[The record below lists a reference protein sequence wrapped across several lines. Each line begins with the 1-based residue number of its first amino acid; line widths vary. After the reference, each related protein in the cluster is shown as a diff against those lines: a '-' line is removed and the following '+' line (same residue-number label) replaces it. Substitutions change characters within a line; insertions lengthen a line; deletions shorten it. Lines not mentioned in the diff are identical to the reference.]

1 LETAKTS
8 QKDCMDPT
16 SAVTQSE
23 WQRALTGNQRKAAQL
38 FGRTEAEQKQRGYFH
53 TLKEICQQPWTW
65 TRTSE
70 RMAGLRDRL
79 LKSMSGIKSLV
90 FTGSGSSE
98 YAGDCV
104 RLPLQNELA
113 LCVESVS
120 GGNLLVHGAK
130 ALPKD
135 RPGLLV
141 SLARSGNSPESTGAV
156 RILLE
161 SEPAFRHLIVTC
173 NEAGSLAKT
182 WHDHEGVLVVALPPE
197 TNDESLVM
205 TSSFTNL
212 TLAARFLGLLDQPE
226 AYRKLCAIQSRIC
239 RELVGTHFDVLSRI
253 ASTEFRR
260 AVFLGSGTRY
270 SAAREASLKML
281 EMTSGRVTTIS
292 ESFLGLR
299 HGPMSFVHEDTLVV
313 CQLSSDPTTRAYEL
327 DLLAELDR
335 KKLGLSK
342 VIIGEDVPESAAR
355 AGDEVIQSPGL
366 GELGDDD
373 GAIIFVVV
381 AQLLAFFRCLEEGLR
396 PDSPSEGGVIS
407 RVVESFPLHT
417 LP

>member
-1 LETAKTS
+1 
-8 QKDCMDPT
+8 MDPS

-23 WQRALTGNQRKAAQL
+23 WQRALGGNQRKAAQL

-65 TRTSE
+65 MRTCE
-70 RMAGLRDRL
+70 RMIALRGPL
-79 LKSMSGIKSLV
+79 LTSVSGIRSLV

-104 RLPLQNELA
+104 RLPLQNELTM
-113 LCVESVS
+113 CVESVS
-120 GGNLLVHGAK
+120 GGNLLMHGAK

-156 RILLE
+156 KILLE
-161 SEPAFRHLIVTC
+161 SETAYRHLIVTC
-173 NEAGSLAKT
+173 NEAGRLAKT
-182 WHDHEGVLVVALPPE
+182 WHDHKDVFVVALPPE

-212 TLAARFLGLLDQPE
+212 TLAARFLSLLERPE
-226 AYRKLCAIQSRIC
+226 AYRKLCVVQSRIC
-239 RELVGTHFDVLSRI
+239 RDLISSYFDVLSRI
-253 ASTEFRR
+253 AGTEFRR

-270 SAAREASLKML
+270 SVAREASLKML
-281 EMTSGRVTTIS
+281 EMTAGRVTTIS

-313 CQLSSDPTTRAYEL
+313 CQLSSDPRTRAYEL

-335 KKLGLSK
+335 KKLGLCK
-342 VIIGEDVPESAAR
+342 VIIGEDVPELAAR
-355 AGDEVIQSPGL
+355 TGDEMIQCPGL
-366 GELGDDD
+366 SELGDED

-396 PDSPSEGGVIS
+396 PDSPSEAGVIS

>member
-1 LETAKTS
+1 
-8 QKDCMDPT
+8 MDL
-16 SAVTQSE
+16 SSRVTHDV
-23 WQRALTGNQRKAAQL
+23 WLRALAAKQRKAAQL
-38 FGRTEAEQKQRGYFH
+38 FDRTEAEQKQRGYFY

-65 TRTSE
+65 LSTCE
-70 RMAGLRDRL
+70 RMTALRDSLVR
-79 LKSMSGIKSLV
+79 SMSGIKNLV

-113 LCVESVS
+113 VCVESVS
-120 GGNLLVHGAK
+120 GGTLLIHAAK
-130 ALPKD
+130 ALPND

-156 RILLE
+156 KILLE
-161 SEPAFRHLIVTC
+161 SERAYRHLIVTC
-173 NEAGSLAKT
+173 NEAGSLART
-182 WHDHEGVLVVALPPE
+182 WRDHKDVLVVALPPE

-212 TLAARFLGLLDQPE
+212 TLAARFLGLLDRPE
-226 AYRKLCAIQSRIC
+226 AYRKLCAAQSRIC
-239 RELVGTHFDVLSRI
+239 RDLLSTYVDVLSRI

-281 EMTSGRVTTIS
+281 EMTSGRVTTLS

-313 CQLSSDPTTRAYEL
+313 CQLSSEPRTRAYEL

-335 KKLGLSK
+335 KKLGLCK
-342 VIIGEDVPESAAR
+342 VIIGEGVPESAGR
-355 AGDEVIQSPGL
+355 VGDEMIQCPGL

-381 AQLLAFFRCLEEGLR
+381 AQLLAFFRCLEEGLH

>member
-1 LETAKTS
+1 
-8 QKDCMDPT
+8 MDPT
-16 SAVTQSE
+16 SVVTQSE
-23 WQRALTGNQRKAAQL
+23 WQRALTEKHRKAAQL
-38 FGRTEAEQKQRGYFH
+38 FARTDAEQKQRGYFH

-65 TRTSE
+65 LRTCE
-70 RMAGLRDRL
+70 RMIKLRDPL
-79 LKSMSGIKSLV
+79 LPFARGIKSLV

-104 RLPLQNELA
+104 RIPLQNELGV
-113 LCVESVS
+113 CVESVS
-120 GGNLLVHGAK
+120 GGNLLLHGAK
-130 ALPKD
+130 ALPRD

-156 RILLE
+156 KILLE
-161 SEPAFRHLIVTC
+161 SEPAYRHLIVTC

-182 WHDHEGVLVVALPPE
+182 WPDRKDLLIVALPPE

-226 AYRKLCAIQSRIC
+226 IYRKLCARQSGIC
-239 RELVGTHFDVLSRI
+239 RNLISLHFDELSRI

-270 SAAREASLKML
+270 SASREASLKML
-281 EMTSGRVTTIS
+281 EMTSGRVTTMA

-299 HGPMSFVHEDTLVV
+299 HGPMSFIHEDTLVV
-313 CQLSSDPTTRAYEL
+313 CQLSSDPTVRAYEL

-335 KKLGLSK
+335 KRLGLCK
-342 VIIGEDVPESAAR
+342 VIVGDGVPESAGR
-355 AGDEVIQSPGL
+355 VGDGIIQCPGL
-366 GELGDDD
+366 SELSDED
-373 GAIIFVVV
+373 GAILFVVV
-381 AQLLAFFRCLEEGLR
+381 AQLLAFFRCLEERLR

-407 RVVESFPLHT
+407 RVVGSFPLHT

>member
-1 LETAKTS
+1 
-8 QKDCMDPT
+8 MDL
-16 SAVTQSE
+16 SSKVTNDV
-23 WQRALTGNQRKAAQL
+23 WLRALAAKQRKAAQL
-38 FGRTEAEQKQRGYFH
+38 FDRTEAEQKQRGYFY

-65 TRTSE
+65 LSTCE
-70 RMAGLRDRL
+70 RMTALRDSLVR
-79 LKSMSGIKSLV
+79 SMSGIKSLV

-113 LCVESVS
+113 VCVESVS
-120 GGNLLVHGAK
+120 GGTLLIHGAK
-130 ALPKD
+130 ALSNG

-156 RILLE
+156 KILLE
-161 SEPAFRHLIVTC
+161 SEPAYRHLIITC
-173 NEAGSLAKT
+173 NEAGSLART
-182 WHDHEGVLVVALPPE
+182 WHDHKDVLVVALPPE

-212 TLAARFLGLLDQPE
+212 TLAARFLGLLDRPE
-226 AYRKLCAIQSRIC
+226 AYRKLCAAQSRIC
-239 RELVGTHFDVLSRI
+239 LDLLSTYVDVLSRI

-260 AVFLGSGTRY
+260 AVFLGSGTCY

-281 EMTSGRVTTIS
+281 EMTSGRVTTLS

-313 CQLSSDPTTRAYEL
+313 CQLSSEPRTRAYEL

-335 KKLGLSK
+335 KKLGLCK
-342 VIIGEDVPESAAR
+342 VIIGEGVPQSAGR
-355 AGDEVIQSPGL
+355 VGDEMIQCPGL

-381 AQLLAFFRCLEEGLR
+381 AQLLAFFRCLEEGLH

>member
-1 LETAKTS
+1 
-8 QKDCMDPT
+8 
-16 SAVTQSE
+16 
-23 WQRALTGNQRKAAQL
+23 
-38 FGRTEAEQKQRGYFH
+38 
-53 TLKEICQQPWTW
+53 
-65 TRTSE
+65 
-70 RMAGLRDRL
+70 
-79 LKSMSGIKSLV
+79 
-90 FTGSGSSE
+90 
-98 YAGDCV
+98 
-104 RLPLQNELA
+104 LQNELA
-113 LCVESVS
+113 VCVESVS
-120 GGNLLVHGAK
+120 GGNLLIHGTK

-161 SEPAFRHLIVTC
+161 SEPAYRHLIVTC
-173 NEAGSLAKT
+173 NETGSLAKT
-182 WHDHEGVLVVALPPE
+182 WRDHRDVLVVALPPE

-212 TLAARFLGLLDQPE
+212 ALAARFLGLLNQPE
-226 AYRKLCAIQSRIC
+226 AYRKLCATQSKTC
-239 RELVGTHFDVLSRI
+239 QNLVSTHFDVLSRI
-253 ASTEFRR
+253 AAIEFRR

-281 EMTSGRVTTIS
+281 EMTSGRITTIS

-299 HGPMSFVHEDTLVV
+299 HGPMSFVHEDTLVM
-313 CQLSSDPTTRAYEL
+313 CQLSSDPTVRAYEL

-335 KKLGLSK
+335 KKLGLCK
-342 VIIGEDVPESAAR
+342 VIIGEDVPESAGR
-355 AGDEVIQSPGL
+355 AGDEIIHCPGL
-366 GELGDDD
+366 GDLGDDD
-373 GAIIFVVV
+373 RAIIFVVV

-396 PDSPSEGGVIS
+396 PDSPSEDGVIS

>member
-1 LETAKTS
+1 
-8 QKDCMDPT
+8 MDPS

-23 WQRALTGNQRKAAQL
+23 WQRALTGNQKKAAQL
-38 FGRTEAEQKQRGYFH
+38 FGRTEAEQRQRGYFH

-65 TRTSE
+65 MQTCE
-70 RMAGLRDRL
+70 RMIALSDPL
-79 LKSMSGIKSLV
+79 LASVSSMKSLV

-98 YAGDCV
+98 YAGDCL
-104 RLPLQNELA
+104 RLPLQDELA
-113 LCVESVS
+113 VCVESVS
-120 GGNLLVHGAK
+120 GGNLLIHGAK

-156 RILLE
+156 KILLE
-161 SEPAFRHLIVTC
+161 SEPGYRHLIVTC
-173 NEAGSLAKT
+173 NEAGRLART
-182 WHDHEGVLVVALPPE
+182 WQDHKDVFVVALPPE

-212 TLAARFLGLLDQPE
+212 TLAGRFLGLLDRPE
-226 AYRKLCAIQSRIC
+226 AYRNLCTVQGSIC
-239 RELVGTHFDVLSRI
+239 RDLISAHFDVFSKI

-281 EMTSGRVTTIS
+281 EMTSGRITTLS

-299 HGPMSFVHEDTLVV
+299 HGPMSFVHDDTLVV
-313 CQLSSDPTTRAYEL
+313 CQLSSEPGTRAYEL

-335 KKLGLSK
+335 KKLGLCK
-342 VIIGEDVPESAAR
+342 VIIGEDVPESAVR
-355 AGDEVIQSPGL
+355 AGDEIIHCGGL

-373 GAIIFVVV
+373 SAIIFVVV
-381 AQLLAFFRCLEEGLR
+381 AQLLAFFRCLEEGLH

>member
-1 LETAKTS
+1 
-8 QKDCMDPT
+8 MNPT
-16 SAVTQSE
+16 SVVAQSE
-23 WQRALTGNQRKAAQL
+23 WQRSLVESQRKAAQL
-38 FGRTEAEQKQRGYFH
+38 FGRSEAEQKQRGYFC

-65 TRTSE
+65 RSTCE
-70 RMAGLRDRL
+70 RMIALHDSLVR
-79 LKSMSGIKSLV
+79 SMSGIKSLV

-113 LCVESVS
+113 MCVESVS
-120 GGNLLVHGAK
+120 GGNLLMHGAK

-141 SLARSGNSPESTGAV
+141 SLARSGNSPESAGAV

-161 SEPAFRHLIVTC
+161 SEPAYRHLIVTC

-182 WHDHEGVLVVALPPE
+182 WHDRKDVLVVALPPE

-212 TLAARFLGLLDQPE
+212 TLAARFLGLLDRPE
-226 AYRKLCAIQSRIC
+226 TYRKLCAIQSAIC
-239 RELVGTHFDVLSRI
+239 RYLVSTYFDVLSRI

-260 AVFLGSGTRY
+260 AVFLGSGTRF
-270 SAAREASLKML
+270 AASREAALKML
-281 EMTSGRVTTIS
+281 EMTSGRITTVS
-292 ESFLGLR
+292 ESYLGLR
-299 HGPMSFVHEDTLVV
+299 HGPMSFIHEDTLIV

-335 KKLGLSK
+335 KKLGLCK
-342 VIIGEDVPESAAR
+342 VIIGEGVPASAGRFGDVII
-355 AGDEVIQSPGL
+355 DCPGL

-373 GAIIFVVV
+373 GATIFVVV

-396 PDSPSEGGVIS
+396 PDSPSEDGVIS

-417 LP
+417 LS

>member
-1 LETAKTS
+1 
-8 QKDCMDPT
+8 MDPT
-16 SAVTQSE
+16 SVVTQSE
-23 WQRALTGNQRKAAQL
+23 WQRALVGSQRKAAQL
-38 FGRTEAEQKQRGYFH
+38 FGRTEAEQMQRGYRH
-53 TLKEICQQPWTW
+53 TLREICQQPWTW
-65 TRTSE
+65 LSTCE
-70 RMAGLRDRL
+70 RMIAFRDPL
-79 LKSMSGIKSLV
+79 VASMSGINSLV

-113 LCVESVS
+113 VRVESVS
-120 GGNLLVHGAK
+120 GGTLLIHGAK

-141 SLARSGNSPESTGAV
+141 SLARSGNSPESAGAV

-161 SEPAFRHLIVTC
+161 SEPAYRHLVVTC
-173 NEAGSLAKT
+173 NEAGNLAKS
-182 WHDHEGVLVVALPPE
+182 WQRREDVFVIALPPE

-212 TLAARFLGLLDQPE
+212 ALAARFLGLLDRPGT
-226 AYRKLCAIQSRIC
+226 YRNLCVVQSNIC
-239 RELVGTHFDVLSRI
+239 RNLISSHFDLLSRI

-260 AVFLGSGTRY
+260 AVFLGSGSRY
-270 SAAREASLKML
+270 SASREASLKML
-281 EMTSGRVTTIS
+281 EMTSGRITTIS

-299 HGPMSFVHEDTLVV
+299 HGPMSFIHEDTLIV

-327 DLLAELDR
+327 DLLADLDR
-335 KKLGLSK
+335 KKLGLCK
-342 VIIGEDVPESAAR
+342 LIIGDDVPESAGR
-355 AGDEVIQSPGL
+355 AGDEMIQCPGL
-366 GELGDDD
+366 SELGDDE

-396 PDSPSEGGVIS
+396 PDSPSEDGVIS

>member
-1 LETAKTS
+1 MDLTS
-8 QKDCMDPT
+8 EATPSD
-16 SAVTQSE
+16 

-65 TRTSE
+65 MRTCE
-70 RMAGLRDRL
+70 RMIALREPL
-79 LKSMSGIKSLV
+79 LASVRGIKSLV

-113 LCVESVS
+113 VCVESVS
-120 GGNLLVHGAK
+120 GGNLLIHGTK

-161 SEPAFRHLIVTC
+161 SEPAYRHLIVTC

-182 WHDHEGVLVVALPPE
+182 WRDHKDVIVAALPPE

-226 AYRKLCAIQSRIC
+226 AYRKLCATQSKTC
-239 RELVGTHFDVLSRI
+239 RNLVSAHFDLLSRI
-253 ASTEFRR
+253 AAIEFRR

-281 EMTSGRVTTIS
+281 EMTSGRITTIS

-299 HGPMSFVHEDTLVV
+299 HGPMSFVHEDTLVM
-313 CQLSSDPTTRAYEL
+313 CQLSSDPTVRAYEL

-335 KKLGLSK
+335 KKLGLCK
-342 VIIGEDVPESAAR
+342 VIIGEDVPESARR
-355 AGDEVIQSPGL
+355 AGDEIIHCPGL
-366 GELGDDD
+366 GDLGDDD
-373 GAIIFVVV
+373 RAIIFVVV

-396 PDSPSEGGVIS
+396 PDSPSEDGVIS

>member
-1 LETAKTS
+1 
-8 QKDCMDPT
+8 MDPT
-16 SAVTQSE
+16 SEATQSE
-23 WQRALTGNQRKAAQL
+23 WQRTLTGNQRKAAQL

-65 TRTSE
+65 MRTCE
-70 RMAGLRDRL
+70 RMIALREPL
-79 LKSMSGIKSLV
+79 LASVRGIKSLV

-113 LCVESVS
+113 VCVESVS
-120 GGNLLVHGAK
+120 GGNLLIHGTK

-161 SEPAFRHLIVTC
+161 SEPAYRHLIVTC
-173 NEAGSLAKT
+173 NETGSLAKT
-182 WHDHEGVLVVALPPE
+182 WRDHRDVLVVALPPE

-212 TLAARFLGLLDQPE
+212 ALAARFLGLLEQPE
-226 AYRKLCAIQSRIC
+226 AYRKLCATQSKTC
-239 RELVGTHFDVLSRI
+239 QNLVSTHFDVLSRI
-253 ASTEFRR
+253 AAIEFRR

-281 EMTSGRVTTIS
+281 EMTSGRITTIS

-299 HGPMSFVHEDTLVV
+299 HGPMSFVHEDTLVM
-313 CQLSSDPTTRAYEL
+313 CQLSSDPTVRAYEL

-335 KKLGLSK
+335 KKLGLCK
-342 VIIGEDVPESAAR
+342 VIIGEDVPESAGR
-355 AGDEVIQSPGL
+355 AGDEIIHCPGL
-366 GELGDDD
+366 GDLGDDD
-373 GAIIFVVV
+373 RAIIFVVV

-396 PDSPSEGGVIS
+396 PDSPSEDGVIS

>member
-1 LETAKTS
+1 
-8 QKDCMDPT
+8 MDPT
-16 SAVTQSE
+16 SVVTQSQ
-23 WQRALTGNQRKAAQL
+23 WQRALTGNQRKAAQ
-38 FGRTEAEQKQRGYFH
+38 FFDRTEAEQKQRGYFH

-65 TRTSE
+65 MRTCE
-70 RMAGLRDRL
+70 RMIALREPL
-79 LKSMSGIKSLV
+79 LASVRGIKSLV

-113 LCVESVS
+113 VCVESVS
-120 GGNLLVHGAK
+120 GGNLLIHGTK

-161 SEPAFRHLIVTC
+161 SEPAYRHLIVTC

-182 WHDHEGVLVVALPPE
+182 WHDHKDVLVVALPPE

-226 AYRKLCAIQSRIC
+226 AYRKLCATQSKIC
-239 RELVGTHFDVLSRI
+239 RDLVSTHFDVLPGI
-253 ASTEFRR
+253 ASSGFRR

-270 SAAREASLKML
+270 SASREASLKML
-281 EMTSGRVTTIS
+281 EMTSGRITTIS

-313 CQLSSDPTTRAYEL
+313 CQLSSDPTVRAYEL

-335 KKLGLSK
+335 KKLGLCK
-342 VIIGEDVPESAAR
+342 VIIGEDVPESAGR
-355 AGDEVIQSPGL
+355 AGDEIIHCPGL

>member
-1 LETAKTS
+1 
-8 QKDCMDPT
+8 MDPT
-16 SAVTQSE
+16 SEVTHSE
-23 WQRALTGNQRKAAQL
+23 WKRELVANQSKAAQL
-38 FGRTEAEQKQRGYFH
+38 LGRTEAEQKQSGYFH

-65 TRTSE
+65 RHTCESMT
-70 RMAGLRDRL
+70 ALRDPLRAYIQ
-79 LKSMSGIKSLV
+79 GIKSLV

-104 RLPLQNELA
+104 RFPLQKELA
-113 LCVESVS
+113 MSVESVS
-120 GGNLLVHGAK
+120 GGNLLIHGAK
-130 ALPKD
+130 ALPND

-156 RILLE
+156 KILLE
-161 SEPAFRHLIVTC
+161 SEPTYRHLIVTC
-173 NEAGSLAKT
+173 NEAGNLAKT
-182 WHDHEGVLVVALPPE
+182 WRDHEGVLVVALPPE

-212 TLAARFLGLLDQPE
+212 TLAARFLGLLGRPE
-226 AYRKLCAIQSRIC
+226 QYRRLCAILSRSC
-239 RELVGTHFDVLSRI
+239 RELLASHFDVLSRV
-253 ASTEFRR
+253 AGTEFRR

-281 EMTSGRVTTIS
+281 EMTSARVVTLS

-313 CQLSSDPTTRAYEL
+313 CQLSSDPRTRAYEL

-335 KKLGLSK
+335 KRLGLCK
-342 VIIGEDVPESAAR
+342 VIIGDDVPESAVR
-355 AGDEVIQSPGL
+355 SGDEVIQCSGL

-373 GAIIFVVV
+373 GAILFVVV
-381 AQLLAFFRCLEEGLR
+381 AQLLAFFRCLDEGLR
-396 PDSPSEGGVIS
+396 PDSPSEDGVIS

>member
-1 LETAKTS
+1 
-8 QKDCMDPT
+8 MNPT
-16 SAVTQSE
+16 SVVAQSE
-23 WQRALTGNQRKAAQL
+23 WQRALVESQRKAAQL
-38 FGRTEAEQKQRGYFH
+38 FDRSEAEQKQRGYFY

-65 TRTSE
+65 RSTCE
-70 RMAGLRDRL
+70 RMIALHGSLVA
-79 LKSMSGIKSLV
+79 SMSGIKSLV

-113 LCVESVS
+113 MCVESVS
-120 GGNLLVHGAK
+120 GGNLLMHGAK

-141 SLARSGNSPESTGAV
+141 SLARSGNSPESAGAV

-161 SEPAFRHLIVTC
+161 SEPAYRHLVVTC

-182 WHDHEGVLVVALPPE
+182 WHDRKDVLVVALPPE

-212 TLAARFLGLLDQPE
+212 MLAARFLGLLDRPE
-226 AYRKLCAIQSRIC
+226 TYRKLCAIQSAIC
-239 RELVGTHFDVLSRI
+239 RHLVSTYFDVLSRI

-260 AVFLGSGTRY
+260 AVFLGSGTRF
-270 SAAREASLKML
+270 AASREAALKML
-281 EMTSGRVTTIS
+281 EMTSGRITTVS
-292 ESFLGLR
+292 ESYLGLR
-299 HGPMSFVHEDTLVV
+299 HGPMSFIHEDTLIV

-335 KKLGLSK
+335 KKLGLCK
-342 VIIGEDVPESAAR
+342 VIVGEDVPVSAGR
-355 AGDEVIQSPGL
+355 FGDVIIHCPGL

-373 GAIIFVVV
+373 GATVFVVV

-396 PDSPSEGGVIS
+396 PDSPSEDGVIS

-417 LP
+417 LS

>member
-1 LETAKTS
+1 
-8 QKDCMDPT
+8 MDL
-16 SAVTQSE
+16 SSRVTHDV
-23 WQRALTGNQRKAAQL
+23 WLRALAAKQRKAAQL
-38 FGRTEAEQKQRGYFH
+38 FDRTEAEQKQRGYFY

-65 TRTSE
+65 LSTCE
-70 RMAGLRDRL
+70 RMTALRDSLVR
-79 LKSMSGIKSLV
+79 SMSGIKNLV

-113 LCVESVS
+113 VCVESVS
-120 GGNLLVHGAK
+120 GGTLLIHGAK
-130 ALPKD
+130 ALPND

-156 RILLE
+156 KILLE
-161 SEPAFRHLIVTC
+161 SERAYRHLIVTC
-173 NEAGSLAKT
+173 NEAGSLART
-182 WHDHEGVLVVALPPE
+182 WRDHKDVLVVALPPE

-212 TLAARFLGLLDQPE
+212 TLAARFLGLLDRPE
-226 AYRKLCAIQSRIC
+226 AYRKLCAAQSRIC
-239 RELVGTHFDVLSRI
+239 RDLLSTYVDVLSRI

-281 EMTSGRVTTIS
+281 EMTSGRVTTLS

-313 CQLSSDPTTRAYEL
+313 CQLSSEPRTRAYEL

-335 KKLGLSK
+335 KKLGLCK
-342 VIIGEDVPESAAR
+342 VIIGEGVPESAGR
-355 AGDEVIQSPGL
+355 VGDEMIQCPGL

-381 AQLLAFFRCLEEGLR
+381 AQLLAFFRCLEEGLH

>member
-1 LETAKTS
+1 
-8 QKDCMDPT
+8 MDPI
-16 SAVTQSE
+16 SEVTQSE
-23 WQRALTGNQRKAAQL
+23 WQRALTGSQTKAAQL
-38 FGRTEAEQKQRGYFH
+38 FGRTEAEQKQAGYFH

-65 TRTSE
+65 LRTCE
-70 RMAGLRDRL
+70 RMVALRDPL
-79 LKSMSGIKSLV
+79 LTYVRGIKSLV

-104 RLPLQNELA
+104 RFPLQNELA

-120 GGNLLVHGAK
+120 GGDLLIHGAK
-130 ALPKD
+130 ALPIG

-156 RILLE
+156 KILLE
-161 SEPAFRHLIVTC
+161 SEPTYRHLIVTC
-173 NEAGSLAKT
+173 NEAGSVART
-182 WHDHEGVLVVALPPE
+182 WRDHQDVLVVALPPE

-212 TLAARFLGLLDQPE
+212 TLAARFLGLLGQPE
-226 AYRKLCAIQSRIC
+226 EYRKLCASLSRIC
-239 RELVGTHFDVLSRI
+239 RELVATHFEVLSRI
-253 ASTEFRR
+253 AATGFRR
-260 AVFLGSGTRY
+260 AAFLGSGTRY

-281 EMTSGRVTTIS
+281 EMTSARVTTVS

-299 HGPMSFVHEDTLVV
+299 HGPMSFVHEDTLVM
-313 CQLSSDPTTRAYEL
+313 CQLSSDARTRAYEL

-335 KKLGLSK
+335 KKLGLGK
-342 VIIGEDVPESAAR
+342 VMIGENVPGSVVR
-355 AGDEVIQSPGL
+355 SGDEVIHCRGL

-396 PDSPSEGGVIS
+396 PDSPSEDGVIS
-407 RVVESFPLHT
+407 RVVESFPLYT

>member
-1 LETAKTS
+1 
-8 QKDCMDPT
+8 MDPT
-16 SAVTQSE
+16 SEVTQSE
-23 WQRALTGNQRKAAQL
+23 WQRALTRSQTKAAQL
-38 FGRTEAEQKQRGYFH
+38 FGRTEAEQKQAGYFH

-65 TRTSE
+65 LRTCE
-70 RMAGLRDRL
+70 RMLALRDPL
-79 LKSMSGIKSLV
+79 LTYMQGIKSLV

-104 RLPLQNELA
+104 RFPLQNELA

-120 GGNLLVHGAK
+120 GGDLLLHGAK
-130 ALPKD
+130 ALPIE

-156 RILLE
+156 KILLD
-161 SEPAFRHLIVTC
+161 SEPTYRHLIVTC
-173 NEAGSLAKT
+173 NEAGSVART
-182 WHDHEGVLVVALPPE
+182 WRDHRDVLVVALPPE

-212 TLAARFLGLLDQPE
+212 TLAARFLGLLGQPE
-226 AYRKLCAIQSRIC
+226 DYRKLCATLSRIC
-239 RELVGTHFDVLSRI
+239 GELVATHFDVLSRI
-253 ASTEFRR
+253 AATGFRR

-281 EMTSGRVTTIS
+281 EMTSARVTTVS
-292 ESFLGLR
+292 ESYLGLR
-299 HGPMSFVHEDTLVV
+299 HGPMSFVHEDTLVM
-313 CQLSSDPTTRAYEL
+313 CQLSSDSRTRAYEL

-335 KKLGLSK
+335 KKLGLGK
-342 VIIGEDVPESAAR
+342 VIIGENVPGSAVR
-355 AGDEVIQSPGL
+355 SGDEVIQCRGL

-373 GAIIFVVV
+373 SAIIFVVV

-396 PDSPSEGGVIS
+396 PDSPSEDGVIS

>member
-1 LETAKTS
+1 
-8 QKDCMDPT
+8 MDPT
-16 SAVTQSE
+16 SAMTQSE

-70 RMAGLRDRL
+70 RMAALRDPL
-79 LKSMSGIKSLV
+79 LKSMSGIRSLV

-113 LCVESVS
+113 LCVESIS
-120 GGNLLVHGAK
+120 GGNLLIHGAK

-141 SLARSGNSPESTGAV
+141 SLARSGNSPESTGTV

-182 WHDHEGVLVVALPPE
+182 WHDHGGVLVVALPPE

-212 TLAARFLGLLDQPE
+212 TLAARFLGLLDRPE
-226 AYRKLCAIQSRIC
+226 AYRKLCAIQSRVC
-239 RELVGTHFDVLSRI
+239 RDLVGTHFDVLSRI

-270 SAAREASLKML
+270 AAAREASLKML

-313 CQLSSDPTTRAYEL
+313 CQLSSDPRTRAYEL

-335 KKLGLSK
+335 KKLGLCK

>member
-1 LETAKTS
+1 
-8 QKDCMDPT
+8 MD
-16 SAVTQSE
+16 SRSVVIHSE
-23 WQRALTGNQRKAAQL
+23 WQRALTENQRKAAQL

-65 TRTSE
+65 MRTCQ
-70 RMAGLRDRL
+70 RL
-79 LKSMSGIKSLV
+79 IALQRPLLACVSGIKSLV

-113 LCVESVS
+113 ACVESVS
-120 GGNLLVHGAK
+120 GGNLLIHGVK
-130 ALPKD
+130 ALPKEK
-135 RPGLLV
+135 PGLLV

-156 RILLE
+156 KILLE
-161 SEPAFRHLIVTC
+161 SEPDYRHLILTC

-182 WHDHEGVLVVALPPE
+182 WQGHKDVLVVALPPE

-212 TLAARFLGLLDQPE
+212 ALAARFLGLLDRPE
-226 AYRKLCAIQSRIC
+226 AYRKLCTVQSSVCQNLIS
-239 RELVGTHFDVLSRI
+239 TYFDVLSRV

-260 AVFLGSGTRY
+260 AVFLGSGTRF

-281 EMTSGRVTTIS
+281 EMTSGRITTIC

-313 CQLSSDPTTRAYEL
+313 CQLSSDSATRAYEL

-335 KKLGLSK
+335 KKLGLCK
-342 VIIGEDVPESAAR
+342 VIIGDEVPESARR
-355 AGDEVIQSPGL
+355 AGDEIIHCPAL
-366 GELGDDD
+366 GEVGDDD